1 MRIMTVASQKGGVGK
16 TTVSLNLGF
25 ALAKRGWRTLIV
37 DSDPQGA
44 IGLSLS
50 RKLSGARGLA
60 EYVAGRH
67 SLPQLLSATRLPE
80 LSLLPV
86 GQIAVQDTP
95 GFGAVLSDGRIF
107 RDLGAEASAL
117 FDVVVIDTPS
127 GFQGITLGA
136 LRASSHV
143 LSPVQAEP
151 IALRSLSQLLEV
163 VSSLREE
170 GCEVEL
176 LGLLLIMMQM
186 RQSSSLSVA
195 DELWAELDDLV
206 FQTVIPRD
214 PAFLDASAAG
224 VPLGLLGRRPP
235 FVAATFDQLASEVE
249 GRMKLNATEDSAN
262 APIPLVD

>member
-1 MRIMTVASQKGGVGK
+1 MRIVTVASQKGGVGK
-16 TTVSLNLGF
+16 TTVTLNLGF
-25 ALAKRGWRTLIV
+25 ALAKRGWRTLVV

-50 RKLSGARGLA
+50 RSLTSAHGLA
-60 EYVAGRH
+60 EYAAGRRALAE
-67 SLPQLLSATRLPE
+67 SLVTTRLPE
-80 LSLLPV
+80 LSLVPI

-95 GFGAVLSDGRIF
+95 GFGAALADGRVF
-107 RDLGAEASAL
+107 HELGAEARAR
-117 FDVVVIDTPS
+117 FDVLLIDTPS
-127 GFQGITLGA
+127 GFHGITLGA

-143 LSPVQAEP
+143 VSPVQAEP

-163 VSSLREE
+163 VSAVREE
-170 GCEVEL
+170 GAEVEL
-176 LGLLLIMMQM
+176 LGLLLMMMQM
-186 RQSSSLSVA
+186 REASCLSVA
-195 DELWAELDDLV
+195 DELWAQLGDLV

-235 FVAATFDQLASEVE
+235 FVAATFDQLATEVE
-249 GRMKLNATEDSAN
+249 SRLHLVAAEDNSN